1 MRVQNIHR
9 VGIYLRLSRDD
20 GNSNAESM
28 SIVTQKQ
35 MLTDYVKERGWD
47 LTETYI
53 DDGYSGTTFD
63 RPAFQ
68 RMLKDIE
75 HGYIDCVITK
85 DLSRLGRNYAKTGYY
100 TEEYFLEHGVRYI
113 AVNDNVDTMKDDND
127 IAPFKN
133 ILNEMYAKD
142 IPRKVRSARAV
153 SARQGKFLGSKP
165 PFGYTRCPT
174 DKHKLIIDEKP
185 AQIISRM
192 FDMFASGDSGRHIS
206 DVFNNEG
213 ILSPRAYY
221 YQQIGRENPL
231 NESMTWNSNTVMQLL
246 RNPVYIGNM
255 VQGKRRVTSF
265 KTKSRAVVPEDDWIV
280 VENTHEA
287 IIGKD
292 SWAKVQKKIA
302 SGKSPRVTKSGEI
315 SLFAGIARCADCGA
329 SMTFNTKQY
338 DGRTYYIY
346 KCSRYAVHGKSTC
359 SIHHIPASALEEAV
373 LQNIRFNAQLL
384 SENDEELLEKLIA
397 LGNRGQQ
404 CEMQEARTKLN
415 EDVKRLEVVEDM
427 AQKLFE
433 ERCTGNVPD
442 SVFKKLMQ
450 NYDIEQANLN
460 HVIAEKRN
468 TLMEIE
474 NASVDISAWAEEFK
488 QYTNIDKLNRKIVTK
503 LIDSVEV
510 HESTKENGVIKQ
522 HVTVNYKFVGQLSA

>member
-142 IPRKVRSARAV
+142 ISRKIRSARAV

-231 NESMTWNSNTVMQLL
+231 NESMTRNSNTVMQLL
-246 RNPVYIGNM
+246 KNPVYIGNM
-255 VQGKRRVTSF
+255 VQGKRRVTS
-265 KTKSRAVVPEDDWIV
+265 
-280 VENTHEA
+280 
-287 IIGKD
+287 
-292 SWAKVQKKIA
+292 
-302 SGKSPRVTKSGEI
+302 
-315 SLFAGIARCADCGA
+315 
-329 SMTFNTKQY
+329 MTFNIKQY

-404 CEMQEARTKLN
+404 CEMQEAKTKLN
-415 EDVKRLEVVEDM
+415 EAVKRLEIVENM

-510 HESTKENGVIKQ
+510 HESTRENGVIKQ

>member
-142 IPRKVRSARAV
+142 ISRKIRSARAV

-165 PFGYTRCPT
+165 PFGYIRCPT

-255 VQGKRRVTSF
+255 VQGKRCVT
-265 KTKSRAVVPEDDWIV
+265 
-280 VENTHEA
+280 
-287 IIGKD
+287 
-292 SWAKVQKKIA
+292 
-302 SGKSPRVTKSGEI
+302 
-315 SLFAGIARCADCGA
+315 

-415 EDVKRLEVVEDM
+415 EAVKRLGVVEDM

-433 ERCTGNVPD
+433 ERCMGNVPD

-460 HVIAEKRN
+460 
-468 TLMEIE
+468 
-474 NASVDISAWAEEFK
+474 
-488 QYTNIDKLNRKIVTK
+488 
-503 LIDSVEV
+503 
-510 HESTKENGVIKQ
+510 
-522 HVTVNYKFVGQLSA
+522 

>member
-47 LTETYI
+47 LTEIYI

-142 IPRKVRSARAV
+142 ISRKIRSARAV

-255 VQGKRRVTSF
+255 VQGKRRVTS
-265 KTKSRAVVPEDDWIV
+265 
-280 VENTHEA
+280 
-287 IIGKD
+287 
-292 SWAKVQKKIA
+292 
-302 SGKSPRVTKSGEI
+302 
-315 SLFAGIARCADCGA
+315 
-329 SMTFNTKQY
+329 MTFNIKQY

-404 CEMQEARTKLN
+404 CEMQEAKTKLN
-415 EDVKRLEVVEDM
+415 EAVKRLEVVEDM

-460 HVIAEKRN
+460 QVIAEKRN

-474 NASVDISAWAEEFK
+474 NASVDISAWAKEFK

>member
-1 MRVQNIHR
+1 
-9 VGIYLRLSRDD
+9 
-20 GNSNAESM
+20 
-28 SIVTQKQ
+28 
-35 MLTDYVKERGWD
+35 
-47 LTETYI
+47 
-53 DDGYSGTTFD
+53 
-63 RPAFQ
+63 
-68 RMLKDIE
+68 MLKDIE

-85 DLSRLGRNYAKTGYY
+85 GLSRLGRNYAKTGYY

-142 IPRKVRSARAV
+142 ISRKIRSARAV

-165 PFGYTRCPT
+165 PFGYIRCPT

-192 FDMFASGDSGRHIS
+192 FDMFASGDGGRHIS

-255 VQGKRRVTSF
+255 VQGKRRVTS
-265 KTKSRAVVPEDDWIV
+265 
-280 VENTHEA
+280 
-287 IIGKD
+287 
-292 SWAKVQKKIA
+292 
-302 SGKSPRVTKSGEI
+302 
-315 SLFAGIARCADCGA
+315 
-329 SMTFNTKQY
+329 MTFNTKQY

-346 KCSRYAVHGKSTC
+346 KCSRYAVHGKSSC

-384 SENDEELLEKLIA
+384 SET
-397 LGNRGQQ
+397 
-404 CEMQEARTKLN
+404 M
-415 EDVKRLEVVEDM
+415 
-427 AQKLFE
+427 
-433 ERCTGNVPD
+433 
-442 SVFKKLMQ
+442 
-450 NYDIEQANLN
+450 
-460 HVIAEKRN
+460 RN
-468 TLMEIE
+468 
-474 NASVDISAWAEEFK
+474 
-488 QYTNIDKLNRKIVTK
+488 
-503 LIDSVEV
+503 
-510 HESTKENGVIKQ
+510 
-522 HVTVNYKFVGQLSA
+522 

>member
-47 LTETYI
+47 LTEIYI

-142 IPRKVRSARAV
+142 ISRKIRSARAV

-165 PFGYTRCPT
+165 PFGYIRCPT

-255 VQGKRRVTSF
+255 VQGKRRVTS
-265 KTKSRAVVPEDDWIV
+265 
-280 VENTHEA
+280 
-287 IIGKD
+287 
-292 SWAKVQKKIA
+292 
-302 SGKSPRVTKSGEI
+302 
-315 SLFAGIARCADCGA
+315 L
-329 SMTFNTKQY
+329 TFNTKQY

-404 CEMQEARTKLN
+404 CEMQEAKTKLN
-415 EDVKRLEVVEDM
+415 EAAKRLEVVEDM

>member
-142 IPRKVRSARAV
+142 ISRKIRSARAV

-246 RNPVYIGNM
+246 KNPVYIGNM
-255 VQGKRRVTSF
+255 VQGKRRVTS
-265 KTKSRAVVPEDDWIV
+265 
-280 VENTHEA
+280 
-287 IIGKD
+287 
-292 SWAKVQKKIA
+292 
-302 SGKSPRVTKSGEI
+302 
-315 SLFAGIARCADCGA
+315 
-329 SMTFNTKQY
+329 MTFNIKQY

-404 CEMQEARTKLN
+404 CEMQEAKTKLN
-415 EDVKRLEVVEDM
+415 EAVKRLEIVENM

-510 HESTKENGVIKQ
+510 HESTRENGVIKQ

>member
-1 MRVQNIHR
+1 MHIAQAFLNNIFE
-9 VGIYLRLSRDD
+9 IY
-20 GNSNAESM
+20 
-28 SIVTQKQ
+28 
-35 MLTDYVKERGWD
+35 
-47 LTETYI
+47 
-53 DDGYSGTTFD
+53 
-63 RPAFQ
+63 
-68 RMLKDIE
+68 
-75 HGYIDCVITK
+75 
-85 DLSRLGRNYAKTGYY
+85 
-100 TEEYFLEHGVRYI
+100 
-113 AVNDNVDTMKDDND
+113 
-127 IAPFKN
+127 N
-133 ILNEMYAKD
+133 ISNEMYAKD
-142 IPRKVRSARAV
+142 ISRKIRSARAV

-246 RNPVYIGNM
+246 KNPVYIGNM
-255 VQGKRRVTSF
+255 VQGKRRVTS
-265 KTKSRAVVPEDDWIV
+265 
-280 VENTHEA
+280 
-287 IIGKD
+287 
-292 SWAKVQKKIA
+292 
-302 SGKSPRVTKSGEI
+302 
-315 SLFAGIARCADCGA
+315 L
-329 SMTFNTKQY
+329 TFNTKQY

-346 KCSRYAVHGKSTC
+346 KCSRYAAHGKSTC

-415 EDVKRLEVVEDM
+415 EAVKRLEVVEDM

-450 NYDIEQANLN
+450 NYDVEQANLN
-460 HVIAEKRN
+460 QVIAEKRN
-468 TLMEIE
+468 ILMEIE

-510 HESTKENGVIKQ
+510 HESTRENGVIKQ

>member
-1 MRVQNIHR
+1 MPRR
-9 VGIYLRLSRDD
+9 SGCCPS
-20 GNSNAESM
+20 
-28 SIVTQKQ
+28 
-35 MLTDYVKERGWD
+35 ERKH
-47 LTETYI
+47 T
-53 DDGYSGTTFD
+53 
-63 RPAFQ
+63 
-68 RMLKDIE
+68 
-75 HGYIDCVITK
+75 

-142 IPRKVRSARAV
+142 ISRKIRSARAV

-246 RNPVYIGNM
+246 KNPVYIGNM
-255 VQGKRRVTSF
+255 VQGKRRVTS
-265 KTKSRAVVPEDDWIV
+265 
-280 VENTHEA
+280 
-287 IIGKD
+287 
-292 SWAKVQKKIA
+292 
-302 SGKSPRVTKSGEI
+302 
-315 SLFAGIARCADCGA
+315 L
-329 SMTFNTKQY
+329 TFNTKQY

-404 CEMQEARTKLN
+404 CEMQEAKTKLN
-415 EDVKRLEVVEDM
+415 EAAKRLEVVEDM

>member
-142 IPRKVRSARAV
+142 ISRKIRSARAV

-165 PFGYTRCPT
+165 PFGYIRCPT

-255 VQGKRRVTSF
+255 VQGKRRVTS
-265 KTKSRAVVPEDDWIV
+265 
-280 VENTHEA
+280 
-287 IIGKD
+287 
-292 SWAKVQKKIA
+292 
-302 SGKSPRVTKSGEI
+302 
-315 SLFAGIARCADCGA
+315 
-329 SMTFNTKQY
+329 MTFNTKQY

-404 CEMQEARTKLN
+404 CEMQEAKTKLN
-415 EDVKRLEVVEDM
+415 EAVKRLEVVEDM

-474 NASVDISAWAEEFK
+474 NASVDISAWAKEFK

>member
-142 IPRKVRSARAV
+142 ISRKIRSARAV

-165 PFGYTRCPT
+165 PFGYIRCPT

-255 VQGKRRVTSF
+255 VQGKRRVTS
-265 KTKSRAVVPEDDWIV
+265 
-280 VENTHEA
+280 
-287 IIGKD
+287 
-292 SWAKVQKKIA
+292 
-302 SGKSPRVTKSGEI
+302 
-315 SLFAGIARCADCGA
+315 L
-329 SMTFNTKQY
+329 TFNTKQY

-415 EDVKRLEVVEDM
+415 EAVKRLEVVEDM

-433 ERCTGNVPD
+433 ERCMGNVPD

-474 NASVDISAWAEEFK
+474 NASVDISAWVKEFK

>member
-142 IPRKVRSARAV
+142 ISRKIRSARAV

-165 PFGYTRCPT
+165 PFGYIRCPT

-255 VQGKRRVTSF
+255 VQGKRRVTS
-265 KTKSRAVVPEDDWIV
+265 
-280 VENTHEA
+280 
-287 IIGKD
+287 
-292 SWAKVQKKIA
+292 
-302 SGKSPRVTKSGEI
+302 
-315 SLFAGIARCADCGA
+315 L
-329 SMTFNTKQY
+329 TFNTKQY

-346 KCSRYAVHGKSTC
+346 KCSRYAAHGKSTC

-415 EDVKRLEVVEDM
+415 EAVKRLEVVEDM

-450 NYDIEQANLN
+450 NYDVEQANLN
-460 HVIAEKRN
+460 QVIAEKRN
-468 TLMEIE
+468 ILMEIE

>member
-142 IPRKVRSARAV
+142 ISRKIRSARAV

-165 PFGYTRCPT
+165 PFGYIRCPT

-255 VQGKRRVTSF
+255 VQGKRRVTS
-265 KTKSRAVVPEDDWIV
+265 
-280 VENTHEA
+280 
-287 IIGKD
+287 
-292 SWAKVQKKIA
+292 
-302 SGKSPRVTKSGEI
+302 
-315 SLFAGIARCADCGA
+315 
-329 SMTFNTKQY
+329 MTFNTKQY

-384 SENDEELLEKLIA
+384 SENDKELLEKLIA

-404 CEMQEARTKLN
+404 CEMQEAKAKLN
-415 EDVKRLEVVEDM
+415 EAVKRLEVVEDM

-474 NASVDISAWAEEFK
+474 NASVDISAWAKEFK

>member
-1 MRVQNIHR
+1 
-9 VGIYLRLSRDD
+9 
-20 GNSNAESM
+20 
-28 SIVTQKQ
+28 
-35 MLTDYVKERGWD
+35 
-47 LTETYI
+47 
-53 DDGYSGTTFD
+53 
-63 RPAFQ
+63 
-68 RMLKDIE
+68 MLKDIE

-142 IPRKVRSARAV
+142 ISRKIRSARAV

-165 PFGYTRCPT
+165 PFGYIRCPT

-255 VQGKRRVTSF
+255 VQGKRRVTS
-265 KTKSRAVVPEDDWIV
+265 
-280 VENTHEA
+280 
-287 IIGKD
+287 
-292 SWAKVQKKIA
+292 
-302 SGKSPRVTKSGEI
+302 
-315 SLFAGIARCADCGA
+315 L
-329 SMTFNTKQY
+329 TFNTKQY

-346 KCSRYAVHGKSTC
+346 KCSRYAAHGKSTC

-415 EDVKRLEVVEDM
+415 EAVKRLEVVEDM

-450 NYDIEQANLN
+450 NYDVEQANLN
-460 HVIAEKRN
+460 QVIAEKRN

>member
-1 MRVQNIHR
+1 MRMQNIHR

-28 SIVTQKQ
+28 SIVTQKR

-47 LTETYI
+47 LAETYI

-142 IPRKVRSARAV
+142 ISRKIRSARAV
-153 SARQGKFLGSKP
+153 NAKQGKFLGSKP

-192 FDMFASGDSGRHIS
+192 FEMFASGDSGRHIS
-206 DVFNNEG
+206 EVFNNEG
-213 ILSPRAYY
+213 ILSPRAYF

-246 RNPVYIGNM
+246 KNQVYIGNM

-265 KTKSRAVVPEDDWIV
+265 KTKSRAVVPEEDWIV
-280 VENTHEA
+280 VEDTHEA
-287 IIGKD
+287 IVGKD
-292 SWAKVQKKIA
+292 VWARVQQKIA

-315 SLFAGIARCADCGA
+315 SLFAGVARCADCGA
-329 SMTFNTKQY
+329 AMTFNTKQY
-338 DGRTYYIY
+338 GGRAYYIY

-359 SIHHIPASALEEAV
+359 SIHHVPASALEEAV

-384 SENDEELLEKLIA
+384 SENDEDLLGKLVT
-397 LGNRGQQ
+397 LGDRGQQ
-404 CEMQEARTKLN
+404 REILEAKKKLN
-415 EDVKRLEVVEDM
+415 ESVNRLEIVEGM

-450 NYDIEQANLN
+450 NYDFEQANLN
-460 HVIAEKRN
+460 QIIAEKRN
-468 TLMEIE
+468 VLMEME
-474 NASVDISAWAEEFK
+474 NAAIDISAWAEEFK
-488 QYTNIDKLNRKIVTK
+488 QYTNIDKLDRRIVTT

-522 HVTVNYKFVGQLSA
+522 HITVNYKFVGQLSA

>member
-1 MRVQNIHR
+1 
-9 VGIYLRLSRDD
+9 
-20 GNSNAESM
+20 
-28 SIVTQKQ
+28 
-35 MLTDYVKERGWD
+35 
-47 LTETYI
+47 
-53 DDGYSGTTFD
+53 
-63 RPAFQ
+63 
-68 RMLKDIE
+68 
-75 HGYIDCVITK
+75 
-85 DLSRLGRNYAKTGYY
+85 
-100 TEEYFLEHGVRYI
+100 
-113 AVNDNVDTMKDDND
+113 MKDDND

-142 IPRKVRSARAV
+142 ISRKVRSARAV
-153 SARQGKFLGSKP
+153 SARQGKFPGSKP
-165 PFGYTRCPT
+165 PFGYTRCPA

-246 RNPVYIGNM
+246 KNPVYIGNM

-265 KTKSRAVVPEDDWIV
+265 KTKSRAVIPEEDWIV

-315 SLFAGIARCADCGA
+315 SLFAGIARCADRGA

-359 SIHHIPASALEEAV
+359 SIHHIPASALEEAL

-384 SENDEELLEKLIA
+384 SENDEELLEKLTA

-404 CEMQEARTKLN
+404 CEMQEAKAKLN
-415 EDVKRLEVVEDM
+415 EAAKRLEVVENM
-427 AQKLFE
+427 AHKLFE

-460 HVIAEKRN
+460 QVIAEKRSIFMAEKEGFARRHWGSAAASPGN
-468 TLMEIE
+468 LKAIHWMPFPPRGDVPFESPLLFESDQEKRHPSDALFLGGEGGIRTL
-474 NASVDISAWAEEFK
+474 AP
-488 QYTNIDKLNRKIVTK
+488 VTPAY
-503 LIDSVEV
+503 S
-510 HESTKENGVIKQ
+510 
-522 HVTVNYKFVGQLSA
+522 LSRGAPYSHLGTSPRIYLLALC

>member
-1 MRVQNIHR
+1 
-9 VGIYLRLSRDD
+9 
-20 GNSNAESM
+20 
-28 SIVTQKQ
+28 
-35 MLTDYVKERGWD
+35 
-47 LTETYI
+47 
-53 DDGYSGTTFD
+53 
-63 RPAFQ
+63 
-68 RMLKDIE
+68 MLKDIE

-142 IPRKVRSARAV
+142 ISRKIRSARAV

-165 PFGYTRCPT
+165 PFGYIRCPT

-255 VQGKRRVTSF
+255 VQGKRRVTS
-265 KTKSRAVVPEDDWIV
+265 
-280 VENTHEA
+280 
-287 IIGKD
+287 
-292 SWAKVQKKIA
+292 
-302 SGKSPRVTKSGEI
+302 
-315 SLFAGIARCADCGA
+315 L
-329 SMTFNTKQY
+329 TFNTKQY

-346 KCSRYAVHGKSTC
+346 KCSRYAAHGKSTC

-415 EDVKRLEVVEDM
+415 EAVKRLEVVEDM

-510 HESTKENGVIKQ
+510 HESTRENGVIKQ

>member
-47 LTETYI
+47 LTEIYI

-142 IPRKVRSARAV
+142 ISRKIRSARAV

-255 VQGKRRVTSF
+255 VQGKRRVTS
-265 KTKSRAVVPEDDWIV
+265 
-280 VENTHEA
+280 
-287 IIGKD
+287 
-292 SWAKVQKKIA
+292 
-302 SGKSPRVTKSGEI
+302 
-315 SLFAGIARCADCGA
+315 
-329 SMTFNTKQY
+329 MTFNIKQY

-404 CEMQEARTKLN
+404 CEMQEAKTKLN
-415 EDVKRLEVVEDM
+415 EAVKRLEVVEDM

-460 HVIAEKRN
+460 QVIAEKRN

>member
-1 MRVQNIHR
+1 
-9 VGIYLRLSRDD
+9 
-20 GNSNAESM
+20 
-28 SIVTQKQ
+28 

-142 IPRKVRSARAV
+142 ISRKIRSARAV

-165 PFGYTRCPT
+165 PFGYIRCPT

-255 VQGKRRVTSF
+255 VQGKRRVTS
-265 KTKSRAVVPEDDWIV
+265 
-280 VENTHEA
+280 
-287 IIGKD
+287 
-292 SWAKVQKKIA
+292 
-302 SGKSPRVTKSGEI
+302 
-315 SLFAGIARCADCGA
+315 L
-329 SMTFNTKQY
+329 TFNTKQY

-346 KCSRYAVHGKSTC
+346 KCSRYAAHGKSTC

-415 EDVKRLEVVEDM
+415 EAVKRLEVVEDM

-450 NYDIEQANLN
+450 NYDVEQANLN

-522 HVTVNYKFVGQLSA
+522 HITVNYKFVGQLSA

>member
-35 MLTDYVKERGWD
+35 MLTGYVKERGWD

-142 IPRKVRSARAV
+142 ISRKVRSARAV

-165 PFGYTRCPT
+165 PFGYIRCPT

-213 ILSPRAYY
+213 ILSSRAYY
-221 YQQIGRENPL
+221 YQQIGWENPL
-231 NESMTWNSNTVMQLL
+231 NESMTWNSNTVM
-246 RNPVYIGNM
+246 
-255 VQGKRRVTSF
+255 
-265 KTKSRAVVPEDDWIV
+265 
-280 VENTHEA
+280 
-287 IIGKD
+287 
-292 SWAKVQKKIA
+292 
-302 SGKSPRVTKSGEI
+302 
-315 SLFAGIARCADCGA
+315 
-329 SMTFNTKQY
+329 
-338 DGRTYYIY
+338 
-346 KCSRYAVHGKSTC
+346 
-359 SIHHIPASALEEAV
+359 
-373 LQNIRFNAQLL
+373 
-384 SENDEELLEKLIA
+384 
-397 LGNRGQQ
+397 
-404 CEMQEARTKLN
+404 
-415 EDVKRLEVVEDM
+415 
-427 AQKLFE
+427 
-433 ERCTGNVPD
+433 
-442 SVFKKLMQ
+442 
-450 NYDIEQANLN
+450 
-460 HVIAEKRN
+460 
-468 TLMEIE
+468 
-474 NASVDISAWAEEFK
+474 
-488 QYTNIDKLNRKIVTK
+488 
-503 LIDSVEV
+503 
-510 HESTKENGVIKQ
+510 
-522 HVTVNYKFVGQLSA
+522 

>member
-142 IPRKVRSARAV
+142 ISRKIRSARAV

-255 VQGKRRVTSF
+255 VQGKRHVTS
-265 KTKSRAVVPEDDWIV
+265 
-280 VENTHEA
+280 
-287 IIGKD
+287 
-292 SWAKVQKKIA
+292 
-302 SGKSPRVTKSGEI
+302 
-315 SLFAGIARCADCGA
+315 L
-329 SMTFNTKQY
+329 TFNTKQY

-404 CEMQEARTKLN
+404 CEMQEAKAKLN
-415 EDVKRLEVVEDM
+415 KAVKRLEVVEDM

-460 HVIAEKRN
+460 QIIAEKRN
-468 TLMEIE
+468 VLMEME
-474 NASVDISAWAEEFK
+474 NAAIDISAWA
-488 QYTNIDKLNRKIVTK
+488 
-503 LIDSVEV
+503 
-510 HESTKENGVIKQ
+510 
-522 HVTVNYKFVGQLSA
+522 FVGQLSA

>member
-142 IPRKVRSARAV
+142 ISRKIRSARAV

-165 PFGYTRCPT
+165 PFGYIRCPT

-255 VQGKRRVTSF
+255 VQGKRRVTS
-265 KTKSRAVVPEDDWIV
+265 
-280 VENTHEA
+280 
-287 IIGKD
+287 
-292 SWAKVQKKIA
+292 
-302 SGKSPRVTKSGEI
+302 
-315 SLFAGIARCADCGA
+315 L
-329 SMTFNTKQY
+329 TFNTKQY

-404 CEMQEARTKLN
+404 CEMQEAKTKLN
-415 EDVKRLEVVEDM
+415 EAVKRLEIVENM
-427 AQKLFE
+427 VQKLFE

>member
-47 LTETYI
+47 LTEIYI

-100 TEEYFLEHGVRYI
+100 TEEYFLEHGIRYI

-142 IPRKVRSARAV
+142 ISRKIRSARAV

-165 PFGYTRCPT
+165 PFGYIRCPT
-174 DKHKLIIDEKP
+174 DKHKLIIDEEP

-213 ILSPRAYY
+213 ILSSRAYY

-255 VQGKRRVTSF
+255 VQGKRRVTS
-265 KTKSRAVVPEDDWIV
+265 
-280 VENTHEA
+280 
-287 IIGKD
+287 
-292 SWAKVQKKIA
+292 
-302 SGKSPRVTKSGEI
+302 
-315 SLFAGIARCADCGA
+315 L
-329 SMTFNTKQY
+329 TFNTKQY

-384 SENDEELLEKLIA
+384 SENDKELLEKLIA

-404 CEMQEARTKLN
+404 CEMQEAKAKLN
-415 EDVKRLEVVEDM
+415 EAVKRLEVVEDM

-510 HESTKENGVIKQ
+510 HESTRENGVIKQ

>member
-1 MRVQNIHR
+1 MPC
-9 VGIYLRLSRDD
+9 L
-20 GNSNAESM
+20 
-28 SIVTQKQ
+28 
-35 MLTDYVKERGWD
+35 
-47 LTETYI
+47 
-53 DDGYSGTTFD
+53 
-63 RPAFQ
+63 
-68 RMLKDIE
+68 
-75 HGYIDCVITK
+75 
-85 DLSRLGRNYAKTGYY
+85 Y

-142 IPRKVRSARAV
+142 ISRKIRSARAV

-165 PFGYTRCPT
+165 PFGYIRCPT

-213 ILSPRAYY
+213 ILSSRAYY
-221 YQQIGRENPL
+221 YQQIGWENPL

-255 VQGKRRVTSF
+255 VQGKRHVTS
-265 KTKSRAVVPEDDWIV
+265 
-280 VENTHEA
+280 
-287 IIGKD
+287 
-292 SWAKVQKKIA
+292 
-302 SGKSPRVTKSGEI
+302 
-315 SLFAGIARCADCGA
+315 L
-329 SMTFNTKQY
+329 TFNTKQY

-404 CEMQEARTKLN
+404 CEMQEAKAKLN
-415 EDVKRLEVVEDM
+415 EAVKRLEVVEDM

>member
-1 MRVQNIHR
+1 
-9 VGIYLRLSRDD
+9 
-20 GNSNAESM
+20 
-28 SIVTQKQ
+28 
-35 MLTDYVKERGWD
+35 
-47 LTETYI
+47 
-53 DDGYSGTTFD
+53 
-63 RPAFQ
+63 
-68 RMLKDIE
+68 MLKDIE

-142 IPRKVRSARAV
+142 ISRKVRSARAV

-165 PFGYTRCPT
+165 PFGYIRCPT

-255 VQGKRRVTSF
+255 VQGKRRVTS
-265 KTKSRAVVPEDDWIV
+265 
-280 VENTHEA
+280 
-287 IIGKD
+287 
-292 SWAKVQKKIA
+292 
-302 SGKSPRVTKSGEI
+302 
-315 SLFAGIARCADCGA
+315 
-329 SMTFNTKQY
+329 MTFNTKQY

-346 KCSRYAVHGKSTC
+346 KCSRYAVHGKSSC

-397 LGNRGQQ
+397 LGNHGQQ
-404 CEMQEARTKLN
+404 CEMQEAKTKLN
-415 EDVKRLEVVEDM
+415 EAAKRLEVVEDM

-450 NYDIEQANLN
+450 NYDIEQANLSQ
-460 HVIAEKRN
+460 VIAEKRN

>member
-1 MRVQNIHR
+1 MHIAQAFLNNIFE
-9 VGIYLRLSRDD
+9 IY
-20 GNSNAESM
+20 
-28 SIVTQKQ
+28 
-35 MLTDYVKERGWD
+35 
-47 LTETYI
+47 
-53 DDGYSGTTFD
+53 
-63 RPAFQ
+63 
-68 RMLKDIE
+68 
-75 HGYIDCVITK
+75 
-85 DLSRLGRNYAKTGYY
+85 
-100 TEEYFLEHGVRYI
+100 
-113 AVNDNVDTMKDDND
+113 
-127 IAPFKN
+127 N
-133 ILNEMYAKD
+133 ISNEMYAKE
-142 IPRKVRSARAV
+142 ISRKVRSARAV

-246 RNPVYIGNM
+246 KNPVYIGNM
-255 VQGKRRVTSF
+255 VQGKRRVTS
-265 KTKSRAVVPEDDWIV
+265 
-280 VENTHEA
+280 
-287 IIGKD
+287 
-292 SWAKVQKKIA
+292 
-302 SGKSPRVTKSGEI
+302 
-315 SLFAGIARCADCGA
+315 L
-329 SMTFNTKQY
+329 TFNTKQY

-404 CEMQEARTKLN
+404 CEMQEAKTKLN
-415 EDVKRLEVVEDM
+415 EAVKRLEIVENM
-427 AQKLFE
+427 VQKLFE

-450 NYDIEQANLN
+450 NYDIEQANLSQ
-460 HVIAEKRN
+460 VIAEKRN

>member
-1 MRVQNIHR
+1 
-9 VGIYLRLSRDD
+9 
-20 GNSNAESM
+20 
-28 SIVTQKQ
+28 
-35 MLTDYVKERGWD
+35 
-47 LTETYI
+47 
-53 DDGYSGTTFD
+53 
-63 RPAFQ
+63 
-68 RMLKDIE
+68 
-75 HGYIDCVITK
+75 
-85 DLSRLGRNYAKTGYY
+85 
-100 TEEYFLEHGVRYI
+100 
-113 AVNDNVDTMKDDND
+113 
-127 IAPFKN
+127 
-133 ILNEMYAKD
+133 
-142 IPRKVRSARAV
+142 
-153 SARQGKFLGSKP
+153 
-165 PFGYTRCPT
+165 
-174 DKHKLIIDEKP
+174 
-185 AQIISRM
+185 
-192 FDMFASGDSGRHIS
+192 
-206 DVFNNEG
+206 
-213 ILSPRAYY
+213 
-221 YQQIGRENPL
+221 
-231 NESMTWNSNTVMQLL
+231 MQLL
-246 RNPVYIGNM
+246 RDPVYIGNM
-255 VQGKRRVTSF
+255 VQGKRRVT
-265 KTKSRAVVPEDDWIV
+265 
-280 VENTHEA
+280 
-287 IIGKD
+287 
-292 SWAKVQKKIA
+292 
-302 SGKSPRVTKSGEI
+302 
-315 SLFAGIARCADCGA
+315 

-404 CEMQEARTKLN
+404 CEMQEAKTKLN
-415 EDVKRLEVVEDM
+415 EAVKRLEIVENM

-510 HESTKENGVIKQ
+510 HESTRENGVIKQ